1 MLTAD
6 FLQATMKT
14 RTLQNDFFNI
24 LKKQKQKNP
33 QTTQKTKKT
42 INLEVYTKK
51 NIF

>member
-24 LKKQKQKNP
+24 LKKQKQKTP
-33 QTTQKTKKT
+33 KQPKKQKKLS
-42 INLEVYTKK
+42 I
-51 NIF
+51 